1 MKIQWSLIA
10 ALLFALVTA
19 IFAVINVRTVDVNL
33 LFGVVKIPLILLII
47 GSTLLGGIIVGSF
60 GLYRGYRLD
69 KENRRLKAQLVQVQ
83 EATGYVFPEPE
94 PKADKDKDQPQDKNS

>member
-1 MKIQWSLIA
+1 MRIQWSLIA
-10 ALLFALVTA
+10 ALIFALVTA

-33 LFGVVKIPLILLII
+33 LFGVVQIPLILLIL

-69 KENRRLKAQLVQVQ
+69 KENRRLKAQLNEIL
-83 EATGYVFPEPE
+83 EATGYVFPDSKPAE
-94 PKADKDKDQPQDKNS
+94 DQPQSKNGPSV

>member
-1 MKIQWSLIA
+1 MRIQWSLIA

-19 IFAVINVRTVDVNL
+19 IFAVINVKTVDVNL

-60 GLYRGYRLD
+60 GLYRSYRLD
-69 KENRRLKAQLVQVQ
+69 KENRRLKAQLAEVQ
-83 EATGYVFPEPE
+83 EATGYVFPEPKPAE
-94 PKADKDKDQPQDKNS
+94 DQPQDKTNPS

>member
-1 MKIQWSLIA
+1 MRIQWSLIA
-10 ALLFALVTA
+10 ALIFALVTA

-33 LFGVVKIPLILLII
+33 LFGVVQIPLILLII

-60 GLYRGYRLD
+60 GLYRSYRLD
-69 KENRRLKAQLVQVQ
+69 RENRRLKAQLAQVQ

-94 PKADKDKDQPQDKNS
+94 PKTAEDQPQN